1 MSDIESRIRRLEDR
15 AELQDL
21 VVKYFVASDDDDYET
36 LASTFAVDGTFSA
49 GIFPGGVGRDAVV
62 ECLRSGRAMMGP
74 TVHTPNYALIEFH
87 DDNRASG
94 LVGAH
99 LELSIGDQTVFAAVR
114 YVDEYAKNNGRW
126 EFKCREMRTVHAGPW
141 DQVGTS
147 LSTELCVR
155 WPGVSPM
162 KSDFPKKGK

>member
-36 LASTFAVDGTFSA
+36 LAATFAVGGTFSA
-49 GIFPGGVGRDAVV
+49 GIFPGGIGRAAVVDCLRAGRD
-62 ECLRSGRAMMGP
+62 MMGP
-74 TVHTPNYALIEFH
+74 TIHTPDYTLFDFQSDTA
-87 DDNRASG
+87 ASG

-114 YVDEYAKNNGRW
+114 YIDSYEKNNGHW
-126 EFKCREMRTVHAGPW
+126 ELKSREMRTIHAGPW
-141 DQVGTS
+141 QDVNTS
-147 LSTELCVR
+147 LSAELCVR
-155 WPGVSPM
+155 WPGVGPM